1 MNKCL
6 SLVHLITISLLPF
19 HMASAQTELPQA
31 RIVNLSIDPE
41 QVVVL
46 HVRPGYVSSVRV
58 LEEVS
63 SVVLGDPGAFKAEHS
78 EAEPQLVF
86 FKATSAKP
94 AQTNALITTRGG
106 HEISLS
112 LVSQGKSDHSE
123 VVDYV
128 LNCERP
134 HSFLITPAHSSFVV
148 GDTKNIAPE
157 DRSPSLPPQK
167 PAVSQEQQLLKA
179 GRLENPHWE
188 GKLLRVAVGQT
199 TEKEQQMALPFA
211 VLNASAR
218 TIEVLPPQ
226 IQLAGT
232 SRDKHRKAIK
242 AEPVAIKDYWMTTR
256 RLAPGARADGVVVF
270 ERPSFKESSE
280 RLLLAVAQAEEVDRP
295 VLAPIAFVAP
305 VTGGAK

>member
-1 MNKCL
+1 MKICL
-6 SLVHLITISLLPF
+6 SLVHLITISFLLQQI
-19 HMASAQTELPQA
+19 ALAQSELPQA
-31 RIVNLSIDPE
+31 RIVTLNVDPE

-46 HVRPGYVSSVRV
+46 HLRPGYVSSVRV

-63 SVVLGDPGAFKAEHS
+63 SVVLGDPGGFKAEHS

-86 FKATSAKP
+86 FKAISAKP

-123 VVDYV
+123 PVDYV

-134 HSFLITPAHSSFVV
+134 HSFLIASTRPTVLV
-148 GDTKNIAPE
+148 GETKNFATETQPT
-157 DRSPSLPPQK
+157 STPQT
-167 PAVSQEQQLLKA
+167 KA
-179 GRLENPHWE
+179 GIRGEELLRAERIENPHWE
-188 GKLLRVAVGQT
+188 GKQLRVAVGQAK
-199 TEKEQQMALPFA
+199 EKEQQMTVPFA
-211 VLNASAR
+211 VLNSSER
-218 TIEVLPPQ
+218 TIELLPPQ

-232 SRDKHRKAIK
+232 SKDKHRKAIK
-242 AEPVAIKDYWMTTR
+242 AEPVAIKDYWITSH
-256 RLAPGARADGVVVF
+256 RLAPGARVDGIVVF
-270 ERPSFKESSE
+270 ERPTFKESRE

-305 VTGGAK
+305 VSGGAK

>member
-6 SLVHLITISLLPF
+6 SLVHLITIGLLPF
-19 HMASAQTELPQA
+19 HMASGQTELPQA
-31 RIVNLSIDPE
+31 RIVNLRVDPE
-41 QVVVL
+41 LVVVL
-46 HVRPGYVSSVRV
+46 HLRPGYVSSVRV

-86 FKATSAKP
+86 FKATGPKP

-134 HSFLITPAHSSFVV
+134 HSFLITSTHSSFVV

-157 DRSPSLPPQK
+157 DRAVRPPPDK
-167 PAVSQEQQLLKA
+167 PAVNQEQQLLEA

-188 GKLLRVAVGQT
+188 GRLLRVAVGQT
-199 TEKEQQMALPFA
+199 TEKEQQMAVPFA
-211 VLNASAR
+211 VLNASSR
-218 TIEVLPPQ
+218 TIEVLPPR

-242 AEPVAIKDYWMTTR
+242 AEPVAIKDYWITTR

-280 RLLLAVAQAEEVDRP
+280 KLLLAVAQAEEVDRP
-295 VLAPIAFVAP
+295 VLAPVAFVAP
-305 VTGGAK
+305 ATGGAR

>member
-6 SLVHLITISLLPF
+6 SLLHLIAICFLPF
-19 HMASAQTELPQA
+19 YMTLAQTELPQA
-31 RIVNLSIDPE
+31 RIVNLSVDPE

-78 EAEPQLVF
+78 DDEPQLVF
-86 FKATSAKP
+86 FKATSTKP
-94 AQTNALITTRGG
+94 VQTNALITTRSG

-134 HSFLITPAHSSFVV
+134 KSFLITSVHPSFEV
-148 GDTKNIAPE
+148 GETKNVAPE
-157 DRSPSLPPQK
+157 GLP
-167 PAVSQEQQLLKA
+167 AATSQEKPNSQVQQLLTA
-179 GRLENPHWE
+179 RRLDNPHWE

-199 TEKEQQMALPFA
+199 TEKEEQMAVPFA
-211 VLNASAR
+211 VLNSSAR

-226 IQLAGT
+226 VQLAGT

-242 AEPVAIKDYWMTTR
+242 AEPVAIEDYWMTAR

-270 ERPSFKESSE
+270 ERPSFKESNE

-295 VLAPIAFVAP
+295 VFAPIPFVAP
-305 VTGGAK
+305 VTGGGK